1 MTAAWSL
8 SDRQKEDAVQKRLRQ
23 LTPLDTAERPSG
35 QRPRAVIIGGQPGA
49 GKSSTQERTVEEL
62 GESQVVLYDGDDN
75 ARMHLFYDEIVA
87 QHPFDGHDV
96 AGQHL
101 PDDLHQRCMDHL
113 RAGDTKYDVV
123 ASHPLGRADWA
134 EGWVKGFSDEGYHV
148 SVAFVA
154 THESNS
160 LLGIAD
166 RYQTA
171 RDQYGGGRWL
181 PPEAHD
187 RFYSEIPDVA
197 HHLESQGL
205 VDSMYVT
212 NRDGDLLYENH
223 RGLDGNMR
231 HQLGARDTIVQERAR
246 EPTDEEVRGFGEST
260 AYLRD
265 PERLGPS
272 QKAEPVHPL
281 VTDTAVEAERRHREH
296 RLESTGRKG
305 PSVSETTL
313 PEALREAARRDA
325 ERAAYPG
332 REAPGGRRPDPGR
345 PVGPETPTPAPENPP
360 AQPSLSSS
368 PSSVPP
374 PEPAIPTP
382 TGKPAPESGDG
393 TLPADGSG
401 DHGRS
406 ADLDA
411 KLERIRRERLV
422 REGFPGPV
430 TERDGRRRRGASD
443 DLGRDVLE
451 PER

>member
-1 MTAAWSL
+1 
-8 SDRQKEDAVQKRLRQ
+8 
-23 LTPLDTAERPSG
+23 
-35 QRPRAVIIGGQPGA
+35 
-49 GKSSTQERTVEEL
+49 
-62 GESQVVLYDGDDN
+62 
-75 ARMHLFYDEIVA
+75 MHLFYDEIVA

-171 RDQYGGGRWL
+171 RDQHGGGRWL
-181 PPEAHD
+181 PAQIHD

-197 HHLESQGL
+197 HHLESRGL

-223 RGLDGNMR
+223 RGPDGNMR

-246 EPTDEEVRGFGEST
+246 EPTDEDVRGFGEST

-265 PERLGPS
+265 PERLGPG

-281 VTDTAVEAERRHREH
+281 VTDTAAEAERRHREH
-296 RLESTGRKG
+296 RLESTGREG
-305 PSVSETTL
+305 PPVLETTL
-313 PEALREAARRDA
+313 PEVLREAARRDA
-325 ERAAYPG
+325 ERIAGPG
-332 REAPGGRRPDPGR
+332 RETPEPRHSPEQSSPPSPAPSPP
-345 PVGPETPTPAPENPP
+345 PPSPTPEPAPER
-360 AQPSLSSS
+360 
-368 PSSVPP
+368 V
-374 PEPAIPTP
+374 
-382 TGKPAPESGDG
+382 
-393 TLPADGSG
+393 GSALQ
-401 DHGRS
+401 DRS
-406 ADLDA
+406 KDLDA
-411 KLERIRRERLV
+411 KLERIRRERLL
-422 REGFPGPV
+422 REESRNPV
-430 TERDGRRRRGASD
+430 AERDNRRRREASD
-443 DLGRDVLE
+443 DLGREALE

>member
-1 MTAAWSL
+1 MTGRWEISAGERADVVR
-8 SDRQKEDAVQKRLRQ
+8 DRIQA
-23 LTPLDTAERPSG
+23 LTPHELPERSPG

-49 GKSSTQERTVEEL
+49 GKSSAQKLVRDEL
-62 GESQVVLYDGDDN
+62 GTGVALYDGDEFAESHPN
-75 ARMHLFYDEIVA
+75 YKEIVA
-87 QHPFDGHDV
+87 QYPFDGHNI

-101 PDDLHQRCMDHL
+101 PDDLYRRCMDHL

-171 RDQYGGGRWL
+171 RDQHGGGRWL
-181 PPEAHD
+181 PAQVHD

-197 HHLESQGL
+197 HHLESRGL

-223 RGLDGNMR
+223 RGPDGNMR

-246 EPTDEEVRGFGEST
+246 EPTGEEIRGFGEST

-265 PERLGPS
+265 PERLGPG

-281 VTDTAVEAERRHREH
+281 VADTAAEAERRHRGH
-296 RLESTGRKG
+296 RLESAGREG
-305 PSVSETTL
+305 PPVSETTL

-325 ERAAYPG
+325 ERADDPG
-332 REAPGGRRPDPGR
+332 RE
-345 PVGPETPTPAPENPP
+345 TPTRQNSPVQSPSPAP
-360 AQPSLSSS
+360 
-368 PSSVPP
+368 
-374 PEPAIPTP
+374 
-382 TGKPAPESGDG
+382 PAPESA
-393 TLPADGSG
+393 PEHADDTPRAGA
-401 DHGRS
+401 D
-406 ADLDA
+406 DLDA
-411 KLERIRRERLV
+411 KLERIRRERRA
-422 REGFPGPV
+422 REQAPDPDAV
-430 TERDGRRRRGASD
+430 TERDVRRRRETSD
-443 DLGRDVLE
+443 DLGREVLE